1 MTEQEPLP
9 RQPLI
14 DDLRA
19 VLTKRQAEAWVLRE
33 IVDLR
38 NEQVAERLGV
48 GEQAAS
54 DYYQTADDV
63 LTDAQAALETLALVR
78 GE

>member
-1 MTEQEPLP
+1 MPEQDTLP

-14 DDLRA
+14 DDLQA

-38 NEQVAERLGV
+38 NEEVAERLGV
-48 GEQAAS
+48 GQQAAS
-54 DYYQTADDV
+54 DYYRDAVVRLEQAEDAIETARMV
-63 LTDAQAALETLALVR
+63 C
-78 GE
+78 G